1 MARPEIPVEDLLSRS
16 VAFRV
21 TQRDFVAYKKKF
33 ECAGVSQS
41 QFFRNYV
48 LSNRTQVVAK
58 APSPSSAERAV
69 FLLSKASNNLN
80 QLAHRAHLAHLK
92 GVLTSAELGAI
103 TDQLNLLNSFMFEQV
118 KEADK

>member
-1 MARPEIPVEDLLSRS
+1 MARPEIPEEELLSRS

-33 ECAGVSQS
+33 EAAGVSQS

-48 LSNRTQVVAK
+48 LANKTQVIAK
-58 APSPSSAERAV
+58 APSPATAERAV

-80 QLAHRAHLAHLK
+80 QLAHRAHVAHLT
-92 GVLTSAELGAI
+92 GVLTSEAVDAI
-103 TDQLNLLNSFMFEQV
+103 AGQLQSLNSFMLEQT